1 MLQFRIVIAAILICA
16 FGTASYAQS
25 GLTPVHK
32 SHKTHSKKVPKAD
45 DSSVEDWNLAV
56 PGTSSSSSRKTD
68 LGGNESEG
76 RKKFFEQSTTMDNGG
91 PGGSSGGSYSRSNN
105 GGFMPSMGMSF

>member
-1 MLQFRIVIAAILICA
+1 MLQFRIVIAAIVLCA
-16 FGTASYAQS
+16 LGTASYAQS
-25 GLTPVHK
+25 GVTPVHAP
-32 SHKTHSKKVPKAD
+32 HKKHIKKVPKAD
-45 DSSVEDWNLAV
+45 DSSVEDWDLAV
-56 PGTSSSSSRKTD
+56 PGASSSSSRKTD

-91 PGGSSGGSYSRSNN
+91 PGGSGGSYSKSNS